1 MPQRDGA
8 PRLDV
13 ERRRVAHLG
22 RVVQLRLDNQPKT
35 RSWVDQAS
43 KVVGREDTRD
53 EALGA
58 FEEDEEDRVG
68 EEQRAEQTDHLHPS
82 AIEAK
87 DHSGEK
93 DYRE

>member
-13 ERRRVAHLG
+13 GRRRVACLG

-43 KVVGREDTRD
+43 KVVGREEARD

-58 FEEDEEDRVG
+58 LEEDEEDRVG

-93 DYRE
+93 VYRE